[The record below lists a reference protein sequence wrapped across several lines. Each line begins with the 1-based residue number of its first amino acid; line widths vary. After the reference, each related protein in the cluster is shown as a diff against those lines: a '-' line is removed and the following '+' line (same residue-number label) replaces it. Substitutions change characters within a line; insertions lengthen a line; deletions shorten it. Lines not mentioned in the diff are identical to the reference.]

1 MSELFYLNYSSLIEA
16 HIKWAIKKVVG
27 DANKEILKVIQ
38 RSE

>member
-1 MSELFYLNYSSLIEA
+1 MSELFYLSDSSLVEA
-16 HIKWAIKKVVG
+16 HIKWAIKKVIR